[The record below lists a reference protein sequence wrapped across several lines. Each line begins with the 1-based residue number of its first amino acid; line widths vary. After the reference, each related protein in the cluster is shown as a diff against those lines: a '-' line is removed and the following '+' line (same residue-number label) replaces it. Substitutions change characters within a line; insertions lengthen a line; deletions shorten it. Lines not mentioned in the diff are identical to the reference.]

1 MPQIINTNI
10 ASLNSQRHLNNT
22 QSALSTALERLSSG
36 KRINSAKDDAA
47 GLGISERMTTQING
61 MNQAIRNARDGISM
75 SQTAEGALTTSGD
88 MLQRIRTLAVQSS
101 NATNSVADRQALQ
114 DEVNELTAELN
125 RIATTTKFNGQ
136 NLLDG
141 TLGAQNYQVGA
152 NANEVITSSGSN
164 FQTSV
169 YGNNRAYSTAV
180 VGATVPA
187 TGFAAGALTV
197 SGRYGSST
205 VTTALTDTAKSAA
218 ALINAETG
226 KTGVTA
232 SAKTEAV
239 LTATANTS
247 YSLNVTSN
255 NATAITVSFTVGAAQ
270 DADGYAGAVNAINA
284 ASAKTGVVA
293 EYSASLGG
301 IKLTNAAGANINLQ
315 AVTGTTADA
324 TLDAITY
331 ASATDVA
338 SAAGSAATVGDAAA
352 TGARVVG
359 TVTLD
364 SQASFSISGAVAAG
378 FDVTSS
384 QLKSVANLD
393 LTTFDKAQLAI
404 AVCDAAI
411 NVINSEKAR
420 FGALQSRFEST
431 IANLQVNSENSSNAR
446 SRIRDADYA
455 QETAELS
462 RASILQQ
469 AGTAM
474 LAQANQLPQTVL
486 SLIR

>member
-10 ASLNSQRHLNNT
+10 ASLNSQRHLNST

-36 KRINSAKDDAA
+36 KRINSAMDDAA

-88 MLQRIRTLAVQSS
+88 MLQRIRTLAVQAS

-125 RIATTTKFNGQ
+125 RVATTTKFNGQ

-152 NANEVITSSGSN
+152 NAGEVIYGSGTN

-169 YGNNRAYSTAV
+169 YGNNRVYTTAKV
-180 VGATVPA
+180 DTVA
-187 TGFAAGALTV
+187 NAAFTSSALTV
-197 SGRYGSST
+197 SGRYGSSGT
-205 VTTALTDTAKSAA
+205 LNLTAASAKTAASQ
-218 ALINAETG
+218 INAETG

-232 SAKTEAV
+232 TALTEAV
-239 LTATANTS
+239 MTATASTS
-247 YSLNVTSN
+247 YSIEIVSN
-255 NATAITVSFTVGAAQ
+255 NPAATPVTVSFTIGTAL
-270 DADGYAGAVNAINA
+270 DADGYASAVNAINA
-284 ASAKTGVVA
+284 AAAKTGVVA
-293 EYSASLGG
+293 EYNASLGG
-301 IKLTNAAGANINLQ
+301 VKLTNSAGENIDLT
-315 AVTGTTADA
+315 AVTGAGA
-324 TLDAITY
+324 TLDALTRD
-331 ASATDVA
+331 STTDIV
-338 SAAGSAATVGDAAA
+338 AA
-352 TGARVVG
+352 TGSPVALSATATRVLG

-364 SQASFSISGAVAAG
+364 SQASFS
-378 FDVTSS
+378 VTGTGTATDFTTATAS
-384 QLKSVANLD
+384 QLKSVATLD
-393 LTTFDKAQLAI
+393 VTTFDKAQIALAI
-404 AVCDAAI
+404 CDAAI
-411 NVINSEKAR
+411 NVMSGEKAR
-420 FGALQSRFEST
+420 FGAMQSRFEST
-431 IANLQVNSENSSNAR
+431 IANLQVNAENSSNAR

-455 QETAELS
+455 AETAELS
-462 RASILQQ
+462 RTSILQQ

-474 LAQANQLPQTVL
+474 LAQANQIPQTVL